1 MINLLTDVIAGR
13 RGHDLSAVKEYM
25 YQAVG
30 RRSRR
35 VVQILSSCSLVYLYK
50 EQLIRMLK
58 YLVTDTHTSLSYSA
72 NFS

>member
-1 MINLLTDVIAGR
+1 MAGR
-13 RGHDLSAVKEYM
+13 RRHDLSAVKECM
-25 YQAVG
+25 YQAVE

-35 VVQILSSCSLVYLYK
+35 AIQILSSYLLVYLYK
-50 EQLIRMLK
+50 EQLIRVLK

>member
-1 MINLLTDVIAGR
+1 MAGR
-13 RGHDLSAVKEYM
+13 RRHDLSAVKEYI

-30 RRSRR
+30 HKSRR
-35 VVQILSSCSLVYLYK
+35 VIQILSSCLLVCLYK
-50 EQLIRMLK
+50 EQLIGVLK